1 MYYIA
6 EGVPTVL
13 VLYENIRRRREELGI
28 SQEELANM
36 LGYKSRS
43 SINKIEKGINDIPQS
58 KIVEF
63 ARALRITPEELM
75 GWNLP
80 NDKEQHLTAMDVIKI
95 PLLGRVVAGNP
106 REAIQEADEFL
117 YIPAMNHRRSEDFF
131 ALRVCG
137 ESMEPNLM
145 DGDIAIVHIQPD
157 VESGQIAVILIDNQ
171 DSTVKRVF
179 ISQDGIT
186 LVADNPAVF
195 QPRFFSNEDCAALP
209 IRILGRVISIQREM

>member
-1 MYYIA
+1 M
-6 EGVPTVL
+6 L

-63 ARALRITPEELM
+63 AKALRITPEELM
-75 GWNLP
+75 GWKLP
-80 NDKEQHLTAMDVIKI
+80 NDQGKPLTPLDVIKI
-95 PLLGRVVAGNP
+95 PLLGRVVAGSP
-106 REAIQEADEFL
+106 REAIQEADKFL
-117 YIPAMNHRRSEDFF
+117 YIPAMGHKRPEDYF
-131 ALRVCG
+131 ALRVYG
-137 ESMEPNLM
+137 ESMEPNLQ
-145 DGDIAIVHIQPD
+145 DGDIAIVHIQPEI
-157 VESGQIAVILIDNQ
+157 ESGQIAVVLIDNQ

-179 ISQDGIT
+179 ISEEGIT

-195 QPRFFSNEDCAALP
+195 RPRFFTNDDCLTLP
-209 IRILGRVISIQREM
+209 VKILGRVVSIQREM

>member
-1 MYYIA
+1 M
-6 EGVPTVL
+6 L

-75 GWNLP
+75 GWKLP
-80 NDKEQHLTAMDVIKI
+80 NDQGKPLAPLDVIKI
-95 PLLGRVVAGNP
+95 PLLGRVVAGDP
-106 REAIQEADEFL
+106 REAIQEADEFM
-117 YIPAMNHRRSEDFF
+117 YIPSMDHRRSEDYF

-145 DGDIAIVHIQPD
+145 DGDIAIVRIQPD
-157 VESGQIAVILIDNQ
+157 VESGQVAVVLIDNQ

-179 ISQDGIT
+179 KSQDGIT

-195 QPRFFSNEDCAALP
+195 QPHFFTNDDCLSLP
-209 IRILGRVISIQREM
+209 VKILGRVVSIQREM

>member
-63 ARALRITPEELM
+63 AKALRITPEELM
-75 GWNLP
+75 GWKLP
-80 NDKEQHLTAMDVIKI
+80 NDKEKHFDAMDVIKI
-95 PLLGRVVAGNP
+95 PLLGRVVAGSP
-106 REAIQEADEFL
+106 QEAIQEADEFL
-117 YIPAMNHRRSEDFF
+117 YIPAMGHKRPEDYF
-131 ALRVCG
+131 ALRVYG
-137 ESMEPNLM
+137 ESMEPNLQ
-145 DGDIAIVHIQPD
+145 DGDIAIVRIQPEI
-157 VESGQIAVILIDNQ
+157 ESGQIAVVLIDNQ

-179 ISQDGIT
+179 ISEEGIT

-195 QPRFFSNEDCAALP
+195 RPRFFSNEDCLTLP
-209 IRILGRVISIQREM
+209 VQILGRVISIQREM

>member
-1 MYYIA
+1 MKKDLADYV
-6 EGVPTVL
+6 GVSANTVTSWCAGQKVPRMDKL
-13 VLYENIRRRREELGI
+13 DMICNFFRVERSDLLQPREE
-28 SQEELANM
+28 SNV
-36 LGYKSRS
+36 
-43 SINKIEKGINDIPQS
+43 PQPQLC
-58 KIVEF
+58 
-63 ARALRITPEELM
+63 AL
-75 GWNLP
+75 
-80 NDKEQHLTAMDVIKI
+80 DVIKI
-95 PLLGRVVAGNP
+95 PLLGRVVAGDP

-157 VESGQIAVILIDNQ
+157 VDSGQIAVVLIDNQ

-195 QPRFFSNEDCAALP
+195 QPRFFSNDDCLTLP
-209 IRILGRVISIQREM
+209 VRILGRVISIQREM

>member
-1 MYYIA
+1 M
-6 EGVPTVL
+6 L

>member
-1 MYYIA
+1 M
-6 EGVPTVL
+6 L

-63 ARALRITPEELM
+63 AKALRITPEELM
-75 GWNLP
+75 GWKIPSENNGP
-80 NDKEQHLTAMDVIKI
+80 IDAIDVIKI
-95 PLLGRVVAGNP
+95 PLLGRVVAGDP
-106 REAIQEADEFL
+106 QEAIQEADEFI
-117 YIPAMNHRRSEDFF
+117 YIPSMNHRRSDDYF
-131 ALRVCG
+131 ALRVNG

-157 VESGQIAVILIDNQ
+157 VDSGQIAVVLIDNQ

-179 ISQDGIT
+179 ITPDGIT

-195 QPRFFSNEDCAALP
+195 SPRFFTNDDCLTLP
-209 IRILGRVISIQREM
+209 VRILGRVISIQREM

>member
-1 MYYIA
+1 M
-6 EGVPTVL
+6 L

-63 ARALRITPEELM
+63 ANALRITPEELM
-75 GWNLP
+75 GWKIP
-80 NDKEQHLTAMDVIKI
+80 SENDKTIDAMGVIKI
-95 PLLGRVVAGNP
+95 PLLGRVVAGDP
-106 REAIQEADEFL
+106 QEAIQEADEFL
-117 YIPAMNHRRSEDFF
+117 YIPAMGHKQSEDYF
-131 ALRVCG
+131 ALRVFG
-137 ESMEPNLM
+137 ESMEPNLL
-145 DGDIAIVHIQPD
+145 DGDIAIVHIQPEID
-157 VESGQIAVILIDNQ
+157 SGQIAVVLIDNQ

-195 QPRFFSNEDCAALP
+195 QPRFFSNDDCLTMP
-209 IRILGRVISIQREM
+209 VKILGRVISIQREM

>member
-1 MYYIA
+1 M
-6 EGVPTVL
+6 L

-63 ARALRITPEELM
+63 AKALRITPEELM
-75 GWNLP
+75 GWKLP
-80 NDKEQHLTAMDVIKI
+80 NDQGKPLAPLDVIKI
-95 PLLGRVVAGNP
+95 PLLGRVVAGSP
-106 REAIQEADEFL
+106 QEAIQEADEFL
-117 YIPAMNHRRSEDFF
+117 YIPAMGHKRPEDYF
-131 ALRVCG
+131 ALRVYG
-137 ESMEPNLM
+137 ESMEPNLQ
-145 DGDIAIVHIQPD
+145 DGDIAIVRIQPEI
-157 VESGQIAVILIDNQ
+157 ESGQIAVVLIDNQ

-179 ISQDGIT
+179 ITPDGIT

-195 QPRFFSNEDCAALP
+195 SPRFFTNDDCLTLP
-209 IRILGRVISIQREM
+209 VKILGRVVSIQREM

>member
-1 MYYIA
+1 M
-6 EGVPTVL
+6 L

-63 ARALRITPEELM
+63 AKALRITPEELM
-75 GWNLP
+75 GWKLP
-80 NDKEQHLTAMDVIKI
+80 NDQGKPLAPLDVIKI
-95 PLLGRVVAGNP
+95 PLLGRVVAGSP
-106 REAIQEADEFL
+106 QEAIQEADEFL
-117 YIPAMNHRRSEDFF
+117 YIPAMGHKRPEDYF
-131 ALRVCG
+131 ALRVYG
-137 ESMEPNLM
+137 ESMEPNLQ
-145 DGDIAIVHIQPD
+145 DGDIAIVRIQPEI
-157 VESGQIAVILIDNQ
+157 ESGQIAVVLIDNQ

-179 ISQDGIT
+179 ISEEGIT

-195 QPRFFSNEDCAALP
+195 SPRFFSNEDCALLP
-209 IRILGRVISIQREM
+209 VRILGRVISIQRDM